1 MIYVIDDKKRLLDE
15 IRLRKI
21 LLAESSQKISELMDN
36 EYVCLRADQH
46 EKEAVDYFRKNDL
59 YALPV
64 VDSHNVLVGMVTV
77 DDVLDVAEAEA
88 AEEIQKSAAIVPLY
102 GNYRD
107 AHPAKLFARRVVWLL
122 ALILVTSYLP
132 R

>member
-1 MIYVIDDKKRLLDE
+1 MTPNYVAVRSDWTAAQALEHIRKYGRDSETLSMIYVIDDKKRLQDE

-46 EKEAVDYFRKNDL
+46 EKEAVDYFRKYDL
-59 YALPV
+59 YALPL

-77 DDVLDVAEAEA
+77 DDVLDVAEAKA
-88 AEEIQKSAAIVPLY
+88 
-102 GNYRD
+102 
-107 AHPAKLFARRVVWLL
+107 
-122 ALILVTSYLP
+122 T
-132 R
+132 